1 MASGISDF
9 WETLKSKVPSEAPKF
24 DKNSVK
30 NFLKFFFRTDL
41 LFAGGI
47 ALIMLILILPM
58 PTWLL
63 DVSLAFSLT
72 FSVLI
77 LMTVIFIE
85 KPIDF
90 SVFPTILLVSTLLR
104 LSLNLASTRL
114 ILSQG
119 HEGMAAAG
127 EMIKAFGMFIMGGN
141 FVIGIIVFAILVI
154 VNFVVITKGSGR
166 IAEVSARFNLDSM
179 PGKQMAIDADLSAG
193 LINEEQAKNRRKELE
208 TETNF
213 YGSMDGAAKFVRG
226 DAIAGLLITFIN
238 IIAGIIIGVVQKG
251 LTFRHASETYT
262 VLTVGDG
269 LVSQIPS
276 LIVSTAAGML
286 VSKSSASG
294 STDKIV
300 LTQLG
305 AYPSSMGMTAFL
317 MVCFSVLP
325 GIPRLPFLLLAGI
338 IGYVAFM
345 IVKSDSSLAQQNSE
359 ASAVDDERTEDE
371 EMNESLKMENIKIE
385 LGMGLLALMQPDLKN
400 NLTNKIKVLRKEVA
414 GSMGFIIPQ
423 IRIKDNFSNGSNEFV
438 IKIKDSEVTRGNVYA
453 DKYMIVTRGEDIGI
467 EGIKDKDPYFN
478 LDVLWVDDANRDEA
492 EENGYH
498 LIDPSSVVI
507 TSLNQVV
514 NTYIH
519 EIFSYSDAVTLLET
533 LDENHQKLLKEIS
546 PSQISLTTIQRV
558 LQELLSEG
566 ISIKDLDAIV
576 EGIAEVSPFIK
587 TIYGITE
594 SVRVKLKRQITG
606 SITAN
611 DGLVHLIALTPD
623 TEQTLANSLIED
635 GEGFHIGY
643 SPNALRNL
651 IKNIATKY
659 QNAYDNFGNAAVVVL
674 DRLRKPLKDILD
686 RSMPEIK
693 IISQKEIYQKAK
705 LEICDQV
712 NLEE

>member
-1 MASGISDF
+1 MATGISDF
-9 WETLKSKVPSEAPKF
+9 LNILKGKIPSAPPKV
-24 DKNSVK
+24 DKNAVVT
-30 NFLKFFFRTDL
+30 FLKFFFRTDL
-41 LFAGGI
+41 LFATGI
-47 ALIMLILILPM
+47 SLIILILILPM

-77 LMTVIFIE
+77 FMTVIFIE

-114 ILSQG
+114 ILSHG
-119 HEGMAAAG
+119 HEGMSAAG

-208 TETNF
+208 IETNF

-262 VLTVGDG
+262 LLTVGDG

-286 VSKSSASG
+286 VSKSSAVG
-294 STDKIV
+294 STDKIM

-325 GIPRLPFLLLAGI
+325 GIPRIPFLILAGI
-338 IGYVAFM
+338 IGYVAFS
-345 IVKSDSSLAQQNSE
+345 IVKNDAKAESE
-359 ASAVDDERTEDE
+359 AKAEGEEKEKTEEDE
-371 EMNESLKMENIKIE
+371 MAENLKMENIKIE
-385 LGMGLLALMQPDLKN
+385 LGMGLLSLMQPDEKH
-400 NLTNKIKVLRKEVA
+400 NLTNKIKILRKEVA
-414 GSMGFIIPQ
+414 NSMGFIIPQ
-423 IRIKDNFSNGSNEFV
+423 IRIKDNLQNSSNEFV
-438 IKIKDSEVTRGNVYA
+438 IKIKESEATRGNVYTG
-453 DKYMIVTRGEDIGI
+453 KLMIVTNGEDIGI

-478 LDVLWVDDANRDEA
+478 LDVLWIDENKKDEA
-492 EENGYH
+492 EESGYH
-498 LIDPSSVVI
+498 VIDPASVVI

-514 NTYIH
+514 QNYIH
-519 EIFSYSDAVTLLET
+519 EIFSYSDTVTLLNT
-533 LDENHQKLLKEIS
+533 LDENHQKLLKEIT
-546 PSQISLTTIQRV
+546 PAQISITTIQRV
-558 LQELLSEG
+558 LQELLSEN
-566 ISIKDLDAIV
+566 ISIKDLETIL
-576 EGIAEVSPFIK
+576 ESIAESAPFVKTVS
-587 TIYGITE
+587 GITE
-594 SVRVKLKRQITG
+594 NVRAKLKRQIT
-606 SITAN
+606 SMVMSE
-611 DGLVHLIALTPD
+611 DGVVHIVALTPD
-623 TEQTLANSLIED
+623 TEQQLASSLIDD
-635 GEGFHIGY
+635 GENLQIGY
-643 SPNALRNL
+643 APNALKKLIRNL
-651 IKNIATKY
+651 A
-659 QNAYDNFGNAAVVVL
+659 NAYQDAYDRFGNAALVVS
-674 DRLRKPLKDILD
+674 DKLRKPIRNLVE
-686 RSMPEIK
+686 RSMPEMRV
-693 IISQKEIYQKAK
+693 ISQREIYQKVK
-705 LEICDQV
+705 LDIAQQIA
-712 NLEE
+712 LED